1 MELRDLDLNL
11 LVVFNQLL
19 VDRRV
24 STTAENLGLTQPA
37 VSNALKRLRTSLQD
51 PLFVRTHQGME
62 PTPYAAN
69 LAEPVALAMHAL
81 REALQH
87 HEHFDPL
94 TSDRTFTLGMTDIGE
109 IYFMPRLM
117 NALTHQ
123 APNCVISTVRDSS
136 MSLMQALQN
145 GTVDLAV
152 GLLPNLQ
159 TGFFQRRLLQNHYVC
174 LCRKDHPATREPLTL
189 ERFCSYGH
197 VRVIAADT
205 GHGEVDTYMTRVGIR
220 RDIRL
225 EVPHFTAVGHI
236 LQRTDLLATVP
247 IRLADSCVEPFGL
260 SALPHPVALPEIAIN
275 MFWHAKYHKDLANMW
290 LRQLMFDLFSDSGD
304 NQANQYGRQ

>member
-11 LVVFNQLL
+11 LVVFNELL
-19 VDRRV
+19 VCRRV
-24 STTAENLGLTQPA
+24 SIVAENLGLTQPA
-37 VSNALKRLRTSLQD
+37 VSNALKRLRTALQD
-51 PLFVRTHQGME
+51 QLFVRTYQGME

-87 HEHFDPL
+87 HERFDPL
-94 TSDRTFTLGMTDIGE
+94 TSERTFTLAMTDIGE

-117 NALTHQ
+117 DAITLQ
-123 APNCVISTVRDSS
+123 APNCAISTVRDSS

-159 TGFFQRRLLQNHYVC
+159 TGFFQRRLLHNHYVC

-197 VRVIAADT
+197 VRVIAAGT
-205 GHGEVDTYMTRVGIR
+205 GHGEVDTYLTKAGIR

-225 EVPHFTAVGHI
+225 EVPHFVAVGHI
-236 LQRTDLLATVP
+236 LQRTELIATVP
-247 IRLADSCVEPFGL
+247 IRFADCCVEPFGL
-260 SALPHPVALPEIAIN
+260 SVLPHPVALPEIAIN
-275 MFWHAKYHKDLANMW
+275 MFWHAKYHQDLANIW
-290 LRQLMFDLFSDSGD
+290 LRQLMFDLFSD
-304 NQANQYGRQ
+304 